1 VFVLPAYHKHALV
14 EIRFRKFRNDLR
26 SVNPK
31 YDQLGAFNPLRVYRV
46 FRAFIEIA
54 LAFEEPFLIDTA
66 LGVVSYLRRRYSL
79 SLADMFG

>member
-1 VFVLPAYHKHALV
+1 MLSWKYVS
-14 EIRFRKFRNDLR
+14 ENRNDLR

-54 LAFEEPFLIDTA
+54 LI
-66 LGVVSYLRRRYSL
+66 RR
-79 SLADMFG
+79 AIPH